1 MRVKH
6 FHSASLCLRCA
17 HKLDMRKEQRRNG
30 ENMSEY
36 LGKLHESAVRFPQTD
51 IWMDSCGEEEL
62 NYGLERGIVGA
73 TSNPIIVGSVIKNE
87 LNIWEDRIKELIEE
101 MKDATEDEIAWA
113 LIHEIGALRSK
124 KLLPVFEK
132 YQGKKGRLSIQ
143 TNAKYYRNKD
153 KMVEQAMVLNA
164 LGSNMQV
171 KMPAGMAGI
180 AAMEEVTYRGV
191 SINATVSFTVAQA
204 VAVAEAVER
213 GLKRREEEGLST
225 DEMAPVC
232 TIMIG
237 RTDDWLKEYTTK
249 TGMVVKPEVLEW
261 AGVAVIKEAYRIY
274 TQRGY
279 CTKLLSA
286 ANRNVY
292 HFSELVGGNLAQTIN
307 YSWHKRLNAC
317 DVTVED
323 RIEKPVIEE
332 YMQELRKIPE
342 FKKAFEE
349 DGMKIEEFEK
359 FGSFRDTLT
368 TFMAGYDDLC
378 KLIRGYMI

>member
-1 MRVKH
+1 
-6 FHSASLCLRCA
+6 
-17 HKLDMRKEQRRNG
+17 
-30 ENMSEY
+30 MSEY

-87 LNIWEDRIKELIEE
+87 LNIWEARIKELIEE

-249 TGMVVKPEVLEW
+249 TGMVIKPEVLEW
-261 AGVAVIKEAYRIY
+261 SGVAVIKEAYRIY

-279 CTKLLSA
+279 RTKLLSA

-307 YSWHKRLNAC
+307 YSYKG
-317 DVTVED
+317 
-323 RIEKPVIEE
+323 
-332 YMQELRKIPE
+332 
-342 FKKAFEE
+342 KKS
-349 DGMKIEEFEK
+349 K
-359 FGSFRDTLT
+359 
-368 TFMAGYDDLC
+368 
-378 KLIRGYMI
+378 